1 MKSGKWKVVFNN
13 FQFFVLLFLSITSIA
28 PAYAYQECII
38 TTDKKLS
45 DIKIEHNDVIDVFPL
60 VTIMND
66 KNTLVVHPLKEG
78 TSRFIVTKGG
88 KEKFV
93 FNVTITRFETK
104 INEVDGFDIFQIDT
118 PPQNYEYEL
127 DTPPTEPQI
136 SEEKR
141 S

>member
-1 MKSGKWKVVFNN
+1 MLKLIKI
-13 FQFFVLLFLSITSIA
+13 LLIFFLSAIPISA
-28 PAYAYQECII
+28 FAYQECII

-78 TSRFIVTKGG
+78 ASKFIVTKGG
-88 KEKFV
+88 KEQFV

-104 INEVDGFDIFQIDT
+104 IDEVDGFDIFQIDT

-127 DTPPTEPQI
+127 DTPPVEPQI
-136 SEEKR
+136 SVEQR